1 MPRGDR
7 TGPMGAGPRSGRSAG
22 FCSGFDRP
30 GYANAEIPGGARM
43 GMAFRQRGWSGGSA
57 AGGRGR
63 RHRYFATGGPGRM
76 YLGAYP
82 APAQPFD
89 PELEKASLKNRSRA
103 LQSELDA
110 IKKRLEEIEPQEE

>member
-1 MPRGDR
+1 
-7 TGPMGAGPRSGRSAG
+7 
-22 FCSGFDRP
+22 
-30 GYANAEIPGGARM
+30 M